1 MPNDVEDAVKAAIY
15 DVVLNAYVESSDGL
29 APAYPSGVLLSSVW
43 PPQPIDEQQYG
54 NAWSPLNPTGW
65 AAATENLS
73 KLADRIPTSS
83 NIYTWSLRGVE
94 DEYGQMLDFARANRA
109 PQGPA
114 ALAFAARSRM
124 TVAADTN
131 ETTASDELPASVAA
145 ELADRVQKKV
155 RGPDGKEVDAVV
167 LTETAQQRK
176 ELAVKYANEAAHLAA
191 VRSLQQKVSPA
202 DAGVLESEAR
212 SALARATTV
221 FTQFR
226 SLMPPP
232 GLDTS
237 DAADAVGAT
246 GDRADAIDK
255 AFYQAGKTFTASQ
268 LASTANP
275 GIFYHPSY
283 FSPENWTSPDAATTW
298 PTIHTDVAVD
308 GGKVR
313 LSLAFSRVDITRPWL
328 LMSLFGLPD
337 WQVLKGPGSISDG
350 KTLGNAGSLGLMP
363 QSIIVSRNVLA
374 TAANGDAVYRA
385 AGLQILAWLSNAV
398 PFSPPT

>member
-1 MPNDVEDAVKAAIY
+1 MPNDVESAVKAAIY

-29 APAYPSGVLLSSVW
+29 APAYPPGVLLSSVW

-54 NAWSPLNPTGW
+54 NAWSPMNPTGW

-114 ALAFAARSRM
+114 ALAFAARTR
-124 TVAADTN
+124 TAAVAGAN
-131 ETTASDELPASVAA
+131 ETVASDELPAAVAA
-145 ELADRVQKKV
+145 ELAERVQKKV
-155 RGPDGKEVDAVV
+155 RGPDGKEVDAVM
-167 LTETAQQRK
+167 LTETAQHRN
-176 ELAVKYANEAAHLAA
+176 ELAVTYANEAAHLAA

-202 DAGVLESEAR
+202 SAGALESEAR

-221 FTQFR
+221 FRQFR
-226 SLMPPP
+226 SLVPP
-232 GLDTS
+232 GQG
-237 DAADAVGAT
+237 AADAVGAT

-275 GIFYHPSY
+275 GLFYHPSY
-283 FSPENWTSPDAATTW
+283 FSPENWTSPDVAKDW

-337 WQVLKGPGSISDG
+337 WHVLKGPGSISDG

-385 AGLQILAWLSNAV
+385 TGLQILAWLSNAV
-398 PFSPPT
+398 PFSPPA